1 MPQSPESVVA
11 PDPDNPISVSLASL
25 VSVDIT
31 YVNDLVLRVKEP
43 AEVVLSRETSVDL
56 STFRT
61 LTPKLVAA
69 AETYGVRYDGWETF
83 VVTDRSKHPA
93 AKTEH

>member
-1 MPQSPESVVA
+1 MLNNVKEK
-11 PDPDNPISVSLASL
+11 SL
-25 VSVDIT
+25 VADLKTHGFSV
-31 YVNDLVLRVKEP
+31 NRRVKEP